1 MGNGTG
7 AVLTSATSGEAPG
20 RGSLPQQQL
29 GQSPSKAPG
38 FAVASSSEVP
48 LVCGVPRSG
57 WIQSNLTGLT

>member
-1 MGNGTG
+1 MGNSRG
-7 AVLTSATSGEAPG
+7 AVLTSAASGEAPG

-38 FAVASSSEVP
+38 FAVASSSEM
-48 LVCGVPRSG
+48 PRSAGARCG